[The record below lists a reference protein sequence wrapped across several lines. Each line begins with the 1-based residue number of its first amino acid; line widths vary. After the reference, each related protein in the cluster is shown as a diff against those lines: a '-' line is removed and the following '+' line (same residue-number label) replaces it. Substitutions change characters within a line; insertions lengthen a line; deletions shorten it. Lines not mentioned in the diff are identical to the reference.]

1 MNALDRTKQLLESY
15 VRISESLNEMPSSLE
30 NHPTMLYSLLANDI
44 QISGIHEIVLSGFL
58 KSVDV
63 HEFLISSELRR
74 SEQFDIED
82 LAKFNVINNAMWGGD
97 WISTFKIELYQEC
110 MIPDIFYVYCI
121 ALGLINKSNLHEW
134 RGSFSS
140 SHEKLDSDC
149 ECAILKRVSYWH
161 SRSSFMLTD
170 MMIND
175 KDTFLDHVRFSR
187 SSQLENAV
195 ICMLT
200 SDAKSDSRSRKA
212 LSMFMQ
218 NILFRKQKD
227 TNYKKQAR
235 WQNEQHCRQ

>member
-15 VRISESLNEMPSSLE
+15 VRISESLNEMSSSLE
-30 NHPTMLYSLLANDI
+30 ESPTRMYSLLAHDI
-44 QISGIHEIVLSGFL
+44 QIPGIHEIVLYSGFL
-58 KSVDV
+58 NSIDV

-74 SEQFDIED
+74 NEQFDIED
-82 LAKFNVINNAMWGGD
+82 LARFNVIDNAMWSNN
-97 WISTFKIELYQEC
+97 WTSTFKIECCQEY

-121 ALGLINKSNLHEW
+121 ALGLIDKFRSYNWNVLISP
-134 RGSFSS
+134 
-140 SHEKLDSDC
+140 SHEKSDLDC
-149 ECAILKRVSYWH
+149 ECAILKRVSHWH
-161 SRSSFMLTD
+161 NRSPFMLTD

-175 KDTFLDHVRFSR
+175 KDAFLNHVKFSR

-218 NILFRKQKD
+218 DISFRKQKD
-227 TNYKKQAR
+227 TNYRKRAR
-235 WQNEQHCRQ
+235 